1 MLNVD
6 SKLLADAKELRP
18 KEEAPAVE
26 FVFKYGLALT
36 AMGLL
41 DSVKKTPEWQTNEAE
56 CRERIQQTAAGMGRI
71 IVPLC
76 LSLPKKLPKP
86 S

>member
-1 MLNVD
+1 M
-6 SKLLADAKELRP
+6 RP
-18 KEEAPAVE
+18 KEEEVAVA

-41 DSVKKTPEWQTNEAE
+41 DAAKKTDDWKTDEAG
-56 CRERIQQTAAGMGRI
+56 CRQRIQETTIGIARV

-76 LSLPKKLPKP
+76 LSLPKKLPKQK
-86 S
+86 

>member
-1 MLNVD
+1 MLNVE
-6 SKLLADAKELRP
+6 SHLLTQAKAMRP
-18 KEEAPAVE
+18 KEEEPAVE

-41 DSVKKTPEWQTNEAE
+41 DSVKKTPEWESNPAE
-56 CRERIQQTAAGMGRI
+56 CRKRMI
-71 IVPLC
+71 
-76 LSLPKKLPKP
+76 P